1 MGAPCQGAALL
12 PVSSFLERGGQRV
25 AQGRGPLGPSRALRD
40 AVVPRPGVTLQPSEA
55 GGDSSSKREGSEA
68 GGGGFGAGMLA
79 GLRAAAPLLP
89 SLPPSC
95 RSRVLA
101 AVIPC
106 SGLKISPGAAAA
118 HRHLEVVIN
127 NPGGGRSRWP
137 RVAPALPRCCRRRSE
152 PPSSPCRWRGGWTEG
167 GVRGNGDGA
176 ASAPWPRGE
185 TEAQVGLCWG
195 GGG

>member
-1 MGAPCQGAALL
+1 M
-12 PVSSFLERGGQRV
+12 

-127 NPGGGRSRWP
+127 NPGGAAHAGPASLRPFPAAAGGGRSPRPRHAAGGVDGQREACGEMGTEQHLPLGHVGKLRHRWGF
-137 RVAPALPRCCRRRSE
+137 AGG
-152 PPSSPCRWRGGWTEG
+152 RGG
-167 GVRGNGDGA
+167 
-176 ASAPWPRGE
+176 
-185 TEAQVGLCWG
+185 
-195 GGG
+195 